1 MKKTVSIAAAFL
13 ACFCAAGYGKK
24 GPLLAPLVR
33 VPQTAAEV
41 AVSQRGD
48 TVFVEWE
55 NPASYTDG
63 SPLGGGISIGI
74 WVLEQPKSP
83 AVAEALGKIPAK
95 APAPGP
101 AESGPRDF
109 ENRATLAASIE
120 GDRLADYAT
129 TPGAARFSF
138 PYRLEGRMFGAVRL
152 TFSVRVSDARSRD
165 SEFAP
170 PVSFEPLA
178 VPLPPEDFE
187 IRPTEAAIELR
198 WRAPEANIDGTSP
211 PAVAG
216 FNIYRETADG
226 RVALLNPSP
235 VPDLE
240 FKDRDFAFGAPV
252 RYFVRA
258 SAVKKAPYAE
268 SANSEIREITPRD
281 EFAPVPPE
289 DVVPVTGR
297 GFISLS
303 WNANREK
310 DFVGYR
316 VRRRAE
322 GESEAILLTPQPIA
336 DNAFSDATVEMGRV
350 YHYLISSMDRSGN
363 ESPGTEVSVQ
373 SWKDVPQ

>member
-1 MKKTVSIAAAFL
+1 MKKAVAVFL
-13 ACFCAAGYGKK
+13 ACFCAAGCGKK

-33 VPQTAAEV
+33 VPQTPAEV
-41 AVSQRGD
+41 TISQRGD

-63 SPLGGGISIGI
+63 SPLAGGISVGI

-83 AVAEALGKIPAK
+83 AAAAASGTIPGK

-101 AESGPRDF
+101 AESGLRDF
-109 ENRATLAASIE
+109 ENRAKLAASIE
-120 GDRLADYAT
+120 NDRLADYAIV
-129 TPGAARFSF
+129 PGAARFSF

-152 TFSVRVSDARSRD
+152 AFAVRASDARSRD
-165 SEFAP
+165 SEFAT

-178 VPLPPEDFE
+178 VPLPPGDFE
-187 IRPTEAAIELR
+187 IRPMEGTIELR
-198 WRAPEANIDGTSP
+198 WRAPETNIDGTSP
-211 PAVAG
+211 AAVAG
-216 FNIYRETADG
+216 FNVYRESPDG
-226 RVALLNPSP
+226 RAALLNPSP

-240 FKDRDFAFGAPV
+240 FKDRDFVLGAPV

-258 SAVKKAPYAE
+258 TATKKAPYAE
-268 SANSEIREITPRD
+268 SADSEIREITPRD
-281 EFAPVPPE
+281 EFAPVPPGE
-289 DVVPVTGR
+289 VVPVAGR
-297 GFISLS
+297 GFISLI

-310 DFVGYR
+310 DFFGYR

-322 GESEAILLTPQPIA
+322 GESEASLLTPQPIA
-336 DNAFSDATVEMGRV
+336 DNAFTDATVEMGRV
-350 YHYLISSMDRSGN
+350 YHYSISSVDRSGN